1 LGSAPLVLIV
11 QFKILSGKKAG
22 AVFVARRFPVRI
34 GRAAAA
40 DLRLE
45 DNGVWEQHLQLDF
58 DRASGF
64 ILTARAD
71 APASINGQISQKAV
85 LHNGDTIAI
94 GSATMQ
100 FWLGETRQA
109 TLGLRETLTWVGI
122 AGVTAAQIVIIYWL
136 LR

>member
-11 QFKILSGKKAG
+11 QLKILSGKKAG
-22 AVFVARRFPVRI
+22 AVFVARRFPVHI

-45 DNGVWEQHLQLDF
+45 DNGVWDQHLQLDF

-71 APASINGQISQKAV
+71 APASVNGQISQKTV

-109 TLGLRETLTWVGI
+109 TLGLREALTWVGI
-122 AGVTAAQIVIIYWL
+122 AGVTAVQIVIIYWL